1 MSTTQ
6 VDNIIITQ
14 EDITGEAGNLL
25 IDYTGPSVDLLMNP
39 VQGYSMSYLDFSW
52 NGTPGNG
59 VDAVSFFYAGGNQV
73 LCRLT
78 INSTYEI
85 PVGGISFPVCISGKT
100 TLIPFSL
107 TTNFSFTGQN
117 ISRSGPTLPGAVYSN
132 GDRGSTAQ
140 VIDATLTADAGYRF
154 ASTSQ
159 GSYNI
164 SNKIASSTLTNDV
177 FNVIETW
184 GTDSGTGDY
193 TSYRVQ
199 ADYVFPA
206 TNAIFDFNISGTAE
220 AIPATAP
227 LVISGFSAGS
237 FSSVDWKGTTRTYTL
252 QGVEGSTF
260 NYSLEDGTT
269 TYSSG
274 SGVIDSSGSFP
285 FSVEFP
291 QRANTGTKNYSLK
304 ITATNTTTLNPVS
317 FDGNTTQNSFTL
329 VQTGQDTVF
338 ITRNVIVKNSNS
350 AGGRYSGT
358 QGWVADGL
366 GFGYVDDQTFII
378 REYPMSDTLS
388 SPGVFTTI
396 TDVFE
401 VPLNTSL
408 SVRIGYTQKQV
419 SSPGSYYLRSIVTG
433 MTSGDGTTDVAVANS
448 SGALGTLGVT
458 VESPGAGA
466 ASAGVLNLYAQDTS
480 F

>member
-14 EDITGEAGNLL
+14 EDIIGEAGNLL
-25 IDYTGPSVDLLMNP
+25 IDYTGPYVDLLMNP

-73 LCRLT
+73 LCKLT

-117 ISRSGPTLPGAVYSN
+117 ISRSGPTLPGAVYIN

-164 SNKIASSTLTNDV
+164 SNQVAASTLTSDL

-206 TNAIFDFNISGTAE
+206 TNAVFGFNINGTAE
-220 AIPATAP
+220 AIPVAAP
-227 LVISGFSAGS
+227 LVISGFSSGN
-237 FSSVDWKGTTRTYTL
+237 FSPVDWKGTTRTYTL

-260 NYSLEDGTT
+260 DYSLEDGTT

-274 SGVIDSSGSFP
+274 SGVINSGGSFS

-291 QRANTGTKNYSLK
+291 QRASTISKNYSLK

-329 VQTGQDTVF
+329 VQAEQDTVF
-338 ITRNVIVKNSNS
+338 ITRNVTVKNSDE
-350 AGGRYSGT
+350 AGGRVT
-358 QGWVADGL
+358 MQGWVADGL
-366 GFGYVDDQTFII
+366 GFGYIKNEEFIKE
-378 REYPMSDTLS
+378 EYPMADTLS
-388 SPGVFTTI
+388 SPGIFTTI

-408 SVRIGYTQKQV
+408 SVRIGYTQKDV
-419 SSPGSYYLRSIVTG
+419 SSPGHYYLQSVVTG
-433 MTSGDGTTDVAVANS
+433 MTTGNTTTDVTVAAQ
-448 SGALGTLGVT
+448 SGAEGTLQTT

-466 ASAGVLNLYAQDTS
+466 ANAGVLNLYAQDTS

>member
-14 EDITGEAGNLL
+14 EDITGEVGNLL

-107 TTNFSFTGQN
+107 TTNFAFTGQN
-117 ISRSGPTLPGAVYSN
+117 ISRSGPTLPGAVYTN

-140 VIDATLTADAGYRF
+140 IIDATLTADAGYRF

-164 SNKIASSTLTNDV
+164 SNQVATSTLTSDL

-206 TNAIFDFNISGTAE
+206 TNAVFDFNISGTAE
-220 AIPATAP
+220 AIPVAAP
-227 LVISGFSAGS
+227 LVISGFSSGD
-237 FSSVDWKGTTRTYTL
+237 FSSLDWKGGTRTYTL
-252 QGVEGSTF
+252 QGVVGSTF
-260 NYSLEDGTT
+260 NYSLSDGTT
-269 TYSSG
+269 TFSSG
-274 SGVIDSSGSFP
+274 SGVINSSGYFT

-291 QRANTGTKNYSLK
+291 QRASTVSKNYSLN

-317 FDGNTTQNSFTL
+317 FGGNTTQNSFTL
-329 VQTGQDTVF
+329 VQDLQDTVF
-338 ITRNVIVKNSNS
+338 ITRNVTVKNSDE
-350 AGGRYSGT
+350 AGGRATAY
-358 QGWVADGL
+358 GWVADGL
-366 GFGYVDDQTFII
+366 GFGYTKNEEFIKE
-378 REYPMSDTLS
+378 EYPMADTLS
-388 SPGVFTTI
+388 SPGIFTTI

-408 SVRIGYTQKQV
+408 SVRIGYTQKDV
-419 SSPGSYYLRSIVTG
+419 ASPGHYYLQSVVTG
-433 MTSGDGTTDVAVANS
+433 MTTGNTTTDVTVAAQ
-448 SGALGTLGVT
+448 SGAEGTLIAT
-458 VESPGAGA
+458 VQSPGAGVA
-466 ASAGVLNLYAQDTS
+466 NAGVLNLYAQDTS